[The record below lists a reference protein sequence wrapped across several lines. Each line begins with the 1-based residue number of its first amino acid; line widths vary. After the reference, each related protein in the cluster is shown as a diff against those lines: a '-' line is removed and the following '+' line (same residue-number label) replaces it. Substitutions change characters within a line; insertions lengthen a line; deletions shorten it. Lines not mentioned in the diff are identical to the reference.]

1 LDQKVLPFDCGVGP
15 EELEGVERLQAY
27 MKGGDTDR
35 WVDVVIA
42 EGCDLLDDLLGD
54 TLSLL
59 NPLKLAT
66 LPHDFWWIIIFIG
79 LLVNRFQS
87 GIRCGE
93 LHCFNQ

>member
-1 LDQKVLPFDCGVGP
+1 M
-15 EELEGVERLQAY
+15 E
-27 MKGGDTDR
+27 GGDTDR